1 MKTLLFPIIAATFL
15 FWGCDKTGKQSIT
28 YPIQQNNFSKVTTH
42 KALMTFLQK
51 VDTAS
56 DYITV
61 KNAGHT
67 SSAMAI
73 PLVKIQK
80 QTKQYKPTV
89 FIIAQ
94 QHGNEPSGK
103 EAALALIA
111 GFANKKYMAV
121 LDSINLLIMPQV
133 NPWGNDHDER
143 RTAGDFDLNRD
154 HLVLATE
161 ANRIVHRVFHD
172 YKPEITIDVHEYYPY
187 RSSWE
192 EFGYIKNFDVQLGG
206 PTNPNINHSLF
217 DLFYDEVLPYA
228 KNAVEDAGYSFFEYT
243 LGQIHS
249 EGGRL
254 RHSTTHIDD
263 GRQSFGI
270 MHSFPMIIEG
280 KNGKTTNH
288 NLERRT
294 KSQLVLLESLI
305 AWFYQNATRASNIVT
320 KAKRELKNAKPGEKV
335 GIRFA
340 HIKGKQKLAYPLR
353 SIKTDK
359 DTIFMV
365 KKYHSVRKS
374 TETVD
379 QPKAYLIPKDDFK
392 LNAWLQKHHIEY
404 ENYEPGETEKI
415 TQYTIQKV
423 DTATC
428 NEGWDFLNV
437 KVNTDMKTSV
447 PADKAYI
454 EVPTTQLAA
463 NKLVLALE
471 PRSML
476 ALLNDTSF
484 HYLIEQKQYKI
495 LRVE

>member
-1 MKTLLFPIIAATFL
+1 MKTLLLASIAAIFL
-15 FWGCDKTGKQSIT
+15 FWGCEKTGQQSIA

-42 KALMTFLQK
+42 MEVMAFLQE
-51 VDTAS
+51 VDSIA
-56 DYITV
+56 DYISL
-61 KNAGHT
+61 KNAGYT
-67 SSAMAI
+67 NSGMAI

-80 QTKQYKPTV
+80 QTKRFKPTI

-111 GFANKKYMAV
+111 GFANKKHMAV

-143 RTAGDFDLNRD
+143 RTANNFDLNRD
-154 HLVLATE
+154 HLVLATK
-161 ANRIVHRVFHD
+161 ANQAVHKIFHE
-172 YKPEITIDVHEYYPY
+172 YMPEITIDVHEYYPY
-187 RSSWE
+187 RSSWK
-192 EFGYIKNFDVQLGG
+192 EFGHIKNFDVQLGG
-206 PTNPNINHSLF
+206 PTNPNLGQPLV
-217 DLFYDEVLPYA
+217 DLFYDEVLPHA
-228 KNAVEDAGYSFFEYT
+228 KKQVEDAGYSFFEYT

-270 MHSFPMIIEG
+270 LHSLPMIIEG
-280 KNGKTTNH
+280 KNGKTANH

-294 KSQLVLLESLI
+294 KSQLVLLESLMNY
-305 AWFYQNATRASNIVT
+305 FYQNATHTGNIVT
-320 KAKRELKNAKPGEKV
+320 KAREELIKAKAGEEV

-340 HIKGKQKLAYPLR
+340 HVKGEKELAYPLN
-353 SIKTDK
+353 SLQTDE
-359 DTIFMV
+359 DTTFMV
-365 KKYHSVRKS
+365 KEYHSVRK
-374 TETVD
+374 TIETV
-379 QPKAYLIPKDDFK
+379 QRPEAYLLPKQDSK
-392 LNAWLQKHHIEY
+392 LQKWLQKHYIKFEDY
-404 ENYEPGETEKI
+404 TPADADKI
-415 TQYTIQKV
+415 TQFTIQKA

-437 KVNTDMKTSV
+437 EISTHKKTNV
-447 PADKAYI
+447 LADKEWI
-454 EVPTTQLAA
+454 KVPTSQLAA

-484 HYLIEQKQYKI
+484 HYLVEKKHYPV
-495 LRVE
+495 LRLE